1 VAEPEDLDLTRAID
15 DLIVARISQ
24 VLHAS
29 QNKGDDAYGSII
41 DRDGEVRTALST
53 LRRILATLHPDT

>member
-1 VAEPEDLDLTRAID
+1 MKKGNE
-15 DLIVARISQ
+15 
-24 VLHAS
+24 
-29 QNKGDDAYGSII
+29 GDDACGSII